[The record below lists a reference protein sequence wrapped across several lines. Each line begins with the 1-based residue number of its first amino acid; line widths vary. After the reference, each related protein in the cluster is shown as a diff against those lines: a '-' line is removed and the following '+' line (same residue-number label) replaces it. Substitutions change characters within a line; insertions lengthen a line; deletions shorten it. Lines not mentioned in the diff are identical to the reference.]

1 VDRDE
6 LENRKRE
13 VERRYG
19 AWISHNLQLQD
30 DLYTI
35 QRGVAGGNEAR
46 VRRVVQLVADL
57 AHEPIERLRV
67 LDLGAFEGLFAVELA
82 RQGATVEEHLGS
94 QLIVEESFRIA

>member
-1 VDRDE
+1 
-6 LENRKRE
+6 
-13 VERRYG
+13 
-19 AWISHNLQLQD
+19 
-30 DLYTI
+30 
-35 QRGVAGGNEAR
+35 
-46 VRRVVQLVADL
+46 VVQLVADL